1 MAVFNEILRLELAT
15 DPKLKNYRNLRWN
28 RKPGPENQHF
38 IAEGRYCV
46 ERLLQSR
53 HRVHSVL
60 VTEGKAAEALIWTD
74 GKTPVYSLPSEEM
87 RKLVGFDFHRGVMAC
102 GERPA
107 LNPCTTLDL
116 GHQKQELA
124 IAIIGVTERENVGSI
139 MRTSAGLGIHRILL
153 GPNTAD
159 PFARRTI
166 RVSMGTVFRLQLYD
180 LNSPVSQ
187 LAEFTRNDRVRTIVS
202 TLADQATPL
211 RDFRLDQHSGILVIG
226 SEADGVATE
235 IQKAATDRITIP
247 MKLGTNSLNV
257 SIATAICLHELI
269 HQIPE

>member
-15 DPKLKNYRNLRWN
+15 DPKLKNYQNLRWN
-28 RKPGPENQHF
+28 HKPAPETQHF
-38 IAEGRYCV
+38 ITEGRYCV
-46 ERLLQSR
+46 ERLLQSH

-60 VTEGKAAEALIWTD
+60 VTEGKAAEALIWAD
-74 GKTPVYSLPSEEM
+74 GKTPVYSLPPEEI

-107 LNPCTTLDL
+107 LSPCTALDL
-116 GHQKQELA
+116 GHSKQELA

-139 MRTSAGLGIHRILL
+139 MRTAAGMGIQRILL

-180 LNSPVSQ
+180 LSSPVSQ
-187 LAEFTRNDRVRTIVS
+187 LAEFTRNDHVRTIVS
-202 TLADQATPL
+202 TLADHATPL
-211 RDFRLDQHSGILVIG
+211 RDFRLGRHSGVLVIG
-226 SEADGVATE
+226 SEADGVAKE
-235 IQKAATDRITIP
+235 IQQVATDRITIP
-247 MKLGTNSLNV
+247 MKRGTNSLNV